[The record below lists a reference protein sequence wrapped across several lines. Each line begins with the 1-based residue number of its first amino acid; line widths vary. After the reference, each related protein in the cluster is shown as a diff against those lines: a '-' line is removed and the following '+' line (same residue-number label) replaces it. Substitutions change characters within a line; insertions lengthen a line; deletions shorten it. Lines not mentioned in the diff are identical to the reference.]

1 MRYYKLIMDDEVV
14 AIGTGPG
21 GTEISKE
28 AYEAM
33 LLRIREIASLVD
45 RLCAGQIGI
54 EDVPEDLRE
63 EVRKNAEQRLSWQ
76 EDAEDEELSAEEAL
90 AIIVGGDVSA

>member
-33 LLRIREIASLVD
+33 LFRIREIASLVD

-76 EDAEDEELSAEEAL
+76 EEEDEELSAEEAL